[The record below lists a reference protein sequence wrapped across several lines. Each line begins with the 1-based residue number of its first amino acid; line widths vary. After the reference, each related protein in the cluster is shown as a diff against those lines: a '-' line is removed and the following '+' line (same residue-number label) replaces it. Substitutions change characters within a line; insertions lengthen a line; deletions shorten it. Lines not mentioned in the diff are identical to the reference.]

1 MKLNP
6 FDLAALDQ
14 EIRHELSRIT
24 RDVKSQARS
33 SPGIRGRKRMAAWR
47 QTLNARRQIGDAVP
61 ILGEVQ
67 RLFARPA
74 RFRFTWGPVGQH
86 VTVRPFVDDLVH
98 VTDFGKATLRWI
110 GRLTPKIC
118 LCGLVPTFEPHATLQ
133 RCGNGRKRKG
143 PNRPPKADLFPEPR
157 RFPPKEHLTLLK

>member
-33 SPGIRGRKRMAAWR
+33 SPGIRGWKRMAAWR
-47 QTLNARRQIGDAVP
+47 QTLNTRRQIGDAVP

-74 RFRFTWGPVGQH
+74 RFRLTWGPVGQH
-86 VTVRPFVDDLVH
+86 VTVRPFDRISRH
-98 VTDFGKATLRWI
+98 PQKALI
-110 GRLTPKIC
+110 GVKRVATHLLPECWKI
-118 LCGLVPTFEPHATLQ
+118 G
-133 RCGNGRKRKG
+133 
-143 PNRPPKADLFPEPR
+143 
-157 RFPPKEHLTLLK
+157 